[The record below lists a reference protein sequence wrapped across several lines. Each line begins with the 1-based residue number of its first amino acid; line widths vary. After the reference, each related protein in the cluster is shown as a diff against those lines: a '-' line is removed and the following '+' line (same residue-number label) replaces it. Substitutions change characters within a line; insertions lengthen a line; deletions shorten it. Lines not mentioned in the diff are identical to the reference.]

1 MVWNGKSWSIKIN
14 FWILKNYS
22 KEVEFFFFQQI
33 RINFCSFFVSSS
45 SFLFYFIFFGIT
57 TITICSHHCHTTHT
71 TTSPLPPL
79 SSLNHIPNNSHF
91 RHHQHIMPP
100 PHHYR
105 CHNHHPILWN
115 INKFFCASNNWKI
128 FFKNFQ
134 NCNQMFFFFF
144 FLTRFSHKNFPLN

>member
-1 MVWNGKSWSIKIN
+1 MVWNGKSRSIKIK

-22 KEVEFFFFQQI
+22 KEVENVFCFQKI
-33 RINFCSFFVSSS
+33 RINFCYFFVSSS

-134 NCNQMFFFFF
+134 NCNQMFFFF
-144 FLTRFSHKNFPLN
+144 

>member
-1 MVWNGKSWSIKIN
+1 MN
-14 FWILKNYS
+14 FKKLLKRGGI
-22 KEVEFFFFQQI
+22 FFFSTNKNQFLLFLCVLLFI
-33 RINFCSFFVSSS
+33 FI
-45 SFLFYFIFFGIT
+45 LFYFFGIT
-57 TITICSHHCHTTHT
+57 TITICNHHCHTTHT

-144 FLTRFSHKNFPLN
+144 LTRFSHKNFPLN